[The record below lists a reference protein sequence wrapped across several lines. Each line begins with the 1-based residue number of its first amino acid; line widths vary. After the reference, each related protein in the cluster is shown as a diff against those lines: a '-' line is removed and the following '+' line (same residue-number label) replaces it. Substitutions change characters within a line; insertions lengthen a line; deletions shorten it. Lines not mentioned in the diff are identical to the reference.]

1 MTRNF
6 RLGLGARSRQG
17 VTDPSRLVPG
27 FGLPAG
33 FGLGH
38 GFSLDPG
45 RVFTA
50 GVPFGSLRGD
60 ALCGTFDGLD
70 VRLELVPRFGC
81 RPGSSM
87 GCGWG
92 S

>member
-1 MTRNF
+1 VTRNF
-6 RLGLGARSRQG
+6 RLGPGARSRQASQLYLG
-17 VTDPSRLVPG
+17 SVAG

-33 FGLGH
+33 FGLGQ

-60 ALCGTFDGLD
+60 A
-70 VRLELVPRFGC
+70 VRPALSGPAAGQGVLPGC
-81 RPGSSM
+81 LARDPG
-87 GCGWG
+87 
-92 S
+92 

>member
-1 MTRNF
+1 LVWDRA
-6 RLGLGARSRQG
+6 RARALQLHLGA
-17 VTDPSRLVPG
+17 VPG

-60 ALCGTFDGLD
+60 ALCGPLCPGQQ
-70 VRLELVPRFGC
+70 LVKACCPVVWHVIRA
-81 RPGSSM
+81 
-87 GCGWG
+87 
-92 S
+92 

>member
-1 MTRNF
+1 LIPERTR
-6 RLGLGARSRQG
+6 ARASQLYLSS
-17 VTDPSRLVPG
+17 VAG

-33 FGLGH
+33 FGLGQ

-60 ALCGTFDGLD
+60 ALCWPALSGPAAGQG
-70 VRLELVPRFGC
+70 VPPGC
-81 RPGSSM
+81 LARDPG
-87 GCGWG
+87 
-92 S
+92 